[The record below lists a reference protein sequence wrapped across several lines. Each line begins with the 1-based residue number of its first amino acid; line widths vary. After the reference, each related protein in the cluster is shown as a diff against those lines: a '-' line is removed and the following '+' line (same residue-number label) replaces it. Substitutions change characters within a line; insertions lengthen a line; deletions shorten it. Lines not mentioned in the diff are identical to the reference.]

1 MQTNHFD
8 ILICKYHFIVTSC
21 YYLRHPFGM
30 SMTLLRL
37 ILICTFAG
45 RWNTLNVIL
54 LEHRNQLLNTMGLD
68 KTMGIGISRKSTG
81 DATFCTVHGRVI
93 VSKRIR
99 ENKSKSTKQVSQRS
113 AFGSLGHFAKIN
125 AAWIDRHFDPAKYG
139 TSRNQF
145 MKLNA
150 PIMAWL
156 RDQPDLPSDDV
167 SKMALAIEA
176 GVTLY
181 AGYGSVV
188 MGTTFTA
195 TGDKLT
201 AVISSSKEFV
211 KGDIVEVQ
219 IVVSY
224 KVKSSGGLSMTTSM
238 VRNYEYVITEQDVAS
253 SSTEITLNESK
264 IPQLATALKT
274 PVNADRGSYVY
285 AAALKSTDYKSASFF
300 DGVSVSSRGDSES
313 PDEI

>member
-1 MQTNHFD
+1 
-8 ILICKYHFIVTSC
+8 
-21 YYLRHPFGM
+21 
-30 SMTLLRL
+30 
-37 ILICTFAG
+37 
-45 RWNTLNVIL
+45 
-54 LEHRNQLLNTMGLD
+54 MGLD

-81 DATFCTVHGRVI
+81 DATFRTVHGRVI

-181 AGYGSVV
+181 AGYGAVV

-201 AVISSSKEFV
+201 A
-211 KGDIVEVQ
+211 
-219 IVVSY
+219 
-224 KVKSSGGLSMTTSM
+224 
-238 VRNYEYVITEQDVAS
+238 
-253 SSTEITLNESK
+253 
-264 IPQLATALKT
+264 
-274 PVNADRGSYVY
+274 
-285 AAALKSTDYKSASFF
+285 
-300 DGVSVSSRGDSES
+300 
-313 PDEI
+313 

>member
-81 DATFCTVHGRVI
+81 DATFRTVHGRVI

-145 MKLNA
+145 MKLNRRS
-150 PIMAWL
+150 I
-156 RDQPDLPSDDV
+156 
-167 SKMALAIEA
+167 
-176 GVTLY
+176 
-181 AGYGSVV
+181 
-188 MGTTFTA
+188 
-195 TGDKLT
+195 
-201 AVISSSKEFV
+201 
-211 KGDIVEVQ
+211 
-219 IVVSY
+219 
-224 KVKSSGGLSMTTSM
+224 
-238 VRNYEYVITEQDVAS
+238 
-253 SSTEITLNESK
+253 
-264 IPQLATALKT
+264 
-274 PVNADRGSYVY
+274 
-285 AAALKSTDYKSASFF
+285 
-300 DGVSVSSRGDSES
+300 SRGCNKSVANTYR
-313 PDEI
+313 

>member
-81 DATFCTVHGRVI
+81 DATFRTVHGRVI

-176 GVTLY
+176 GVTVCGLWVCSY
-181 AGYGSVV
+181 GYDFYSYRR
-188 MGTTFTA
+188 
-195 TGDKLT
+195 
-201 AVISSSKEFV
+201 
-211 KGDIVEVQ
+211 Q
-219 IVVSY
+219 INCCNI
-224 KVKSSGGLSMTTSM
+224 L
-238 VRNYEYVITEQDVAS
+238 
-253 SSTEITLNESK
+253 
-264 IPQLATALKT
+264 
-274 PVNADRGSYVY
+274 
-285 AAALKSTDYKSASFF
+285 F
-300 DGVSVSSRGDSES
+300 
-313 PDEI
+313 

>member
-1 MQTNHFD
+1 
-8 ILICKYHFIVTSC
+8 
-21 YYLRHPFGM
+21 
-30 SMTLLRL
+30 
-37 ILICTFAG
+37 
-45 RWNTLNVIL
+45 
-54 LEHRNQLLNTMGLD
+54 
-68 KTMGIGISRKSTG
+68 
-81 DATFCTVHGRVI
+81 
-93 VSKRIR
+93 
-99 ENKSKSTKQVSQRS
+99 
-113 AFGSLGHFAKIN
+113 
-125 AAWIDRHFDPAKYG
+125 
-139 TSRNQF
+139 
-145 MKLNA
+145 
-150 PIMAWL
+150 MAWL

-274 PVNADRGSYVY
+274 PVNADKGSYVY

-300 DGVSVSSRGDSES
+300 DGVSVSSGGDSES